1 MGVIRKTKS
10 LDLLLGIFNESSNA
24 FSVVQ
29 LVKKTEKHMNK
40 TTVYRILDRLEE
52 EGVIHSFNDTNGL
65 RWYAKCN
72 ECSKGH
78 HMDTHPHFQ
87 CSSCGNIECLSVNIT
102 IPKVPGFEIDSAE
115 IMLVGT
121 CKSCSS

>member
-10 LDLLLGIFNESSNA
+10 VDLLLKIFNDNDNA

-52 EGVIHSFNDTNGL
+52 EGIIHSFNDSNGL
-65 RWYAKCN
+65 RWYAKCSN
-72 ECSKGH
+72 CSKGKH
-78 HMDTHPHFQ
+78 IDTHPHFE
-87 CSSCGNIECLSVNIT
+87 CSNCGNIECVPVNVS
-102 IPKVPGFEIDSAE
+102 IPEVPDLKIDFME
-115 IMLVGT
+115 VVLVGT
-121 CKSCSS
+121 CKSCSF